1 MHSKQ
6 LKHFKPLNPDRRR
19 EREREGKSE
28 RERCDEE
35 GGAAAGP
42 RESHFPSGRWQMP
55 YVLST
60 ALVLILGGSRQ
71 AHIRLCDLCTPPPN
85 PPNHSLCFHRVCGS
99 VTEELGPLDGS
110 AKCSFPSNMVRR
122 ASRPHQ
128 LRLCC
133 TRLYSGI
140 VMVAGWESYQP
151 AGNDQQRLKDRTSGF
166 ASYNAFPSKLTK
178 VFDLSSLCLH
188 HVRMDLQAESVMKT
202 LPGETLP
209 GWCWSTIQHLR
220 VAT

>member
-1 MHSKQ
+1 MWWG
-6 LKHFKPLNPDRRR
+6 R
-19 EREREGKSE
+19 GGG
-28 RERCDEE
+28 
-35 GGAAAGP
+35 GGAKGESLSQWEMTNAICPEHSACVNPWRVPAGP
-42 RESHFPSGRWQMP
+42 HPTLRPLHPP
-55 YVLST
+55 
-60 ALVLILGGSRQ
+60 
-71 AHIRLCDLCTPPPN
+71 PPPN

-151 AGNDQQRLKDRTSGF
+151 AGNDQQRLKHRTSGF